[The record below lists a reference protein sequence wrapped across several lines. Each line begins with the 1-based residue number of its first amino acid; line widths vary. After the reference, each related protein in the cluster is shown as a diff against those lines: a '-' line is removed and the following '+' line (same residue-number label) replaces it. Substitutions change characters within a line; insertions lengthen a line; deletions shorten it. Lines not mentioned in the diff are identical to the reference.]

1 MSDDPTIIRSTLD
14 LGALLNPEVLDEV
27 VRDCAALVRQ
37 EVAGRSGVSGI
48 VIKGGLKVIEKT
60 RPQLLESVFYSLLP
74 RFVAE
79 LERRLIPLATPGDEV
94 TPLSITQLFT
104 DNASE
109 VAAALLSV
117 TDARAQRSKLSALVK
132 VYKKLRPL
140 AEDQIAQTIPALAAL
155 VERYV
160 PHAD

>member
-1 MSDDPTIIRSTLD
+1 MSDGPSTAGSTLD

-27 VRDCAALVRQ
+27 VRDCASLVRQ
-37 EVAGRSGVSGI
+37 EVAGRSGVSGV

-74 RFVAE
+74 RFVVE
-79 LERRLIPLATPGDEV
+79 LERRLSPLAVTEGET
-94 TPLSITQLFT
+94 TPLSITRLFT

-109 VAAALLSV
+109 VAGALLSV

-140 AEDQIAQTIPALAAL
+140 AEDQIAQTTPALAAL

-160 PHAD
+160 SHAD